1 MNKQAKTLFALLFVG
16 LLVTGCNNSQSS
28 TISTSISDATQK
40 TISIHFDSET
50 CSKVD
55 FYFFNQNKDIP
66 YIEIKNSVDSL
77 LDLKNYSIS
86 QKDSA
91 FTITNKITN
100 SNAVLNFNGVVMYED
115 VLKFQSSN
123 LMPDECYLD
132 EFANDVIK
140 CQKISSLSS
149 YTKPAEYKVDISKYG
164 FKPSLYE
171 GKYYLPINVLNTLIC
186 PDFGSYYYAGNEEIY
201 LVKEGIKQSPSA
213 KTSYT
218 NLKTF
223 FEHCFNIFSLSTEL
237 HFGLKGYSRTP
248 RVNSKELKYL
258 SNGVIESFAP
268 YKEKIINSKDLGEF
282 DTNFSRMFNETM
294 TDGGHT
300 ALYTPSLGNNTIK
313 ELPSSEED
321 KYLTNLAD
329 QGKTARVNSADKESF
344 DYTTY
349 VYDTDKDNK
358 FDIGYITFDRFEV
371 DTKAEAPAIQKIFRG
386 KEGANAT
393 LNKNDTDNYDSSNY
407 DIKDI
412 VIDLSLNTGGAIPA
426 FGYVLS
432 WICGGIAQ
440 VNLKSTSGKALSS
453 YAYNFDVNGDSVY
466 DKKDYLPNDVNVYI
480 LMSPV
485 TYSAANM
492 LAFYAKQYNLRNP
505 QSRQIRF
512 IGQQSG
518 GGACSVTEDCYLPTG
533 LQYRL
538 ASNNV
543 YVDPNNNNLCCENG
557 VKPDSGLAI
566 SDINN
571 LFNRTGTNG
580 VNQLV
585 VSKR

>member
-349 VYDTDKDNK
+349 VYDTD
-358 FDIGYITFDRFEV
+358 
-371 DTKAEAPAIQKIFRG
+371 
-386 KEGANAT
+386 
-393 LNKNDTDNYDSSNY
+393 NYDSSNY